1 MVESNRASR
10 WALPMAKPIE
20 RPTTRR
26 AYTLRLRGN
35 TPQDCTWRDALW
47 ATHEA
52 VNKGAKVFGD
62 WLLTLRGGIDHALAD
77 GPVKQKGDTTRS
89 ATSLERRDRRI
100 LLALSWLTVE
110 DARGAPADE
119 SLIVAR
125 GTDNAEVRLQ
135 KLVAALDAILKA
147 RGVADME
154 RGDSKRL
161 AADQRGTWLGDC
173 IPSLAAAIRDDAVW
187 VNRSKAYDNVQ
198 NRLSMTRDEI
208 WDFLEPFF
216 AGVDAYL
223 AAAESEV
230 TQGDV
235 PAANTPEKAKDLCQK
250 AGGWLSK
257 RFGTGIGANFRQMAQ
272 VYSAI
277 CTWAGQHKAFDSGTN
292 AIESL
297 AKSLNSFSPAPQ
309 DAKGILKLIS
319 GRGHKSATQN
329 IIAAWADSPASIT
342 AEAIARLAETA
353 GSDRDKCST
362 KADGKGRRIY
372 SDTILNAVETVC
384 GLTYLQDHGP
394 ARHYEFSV
402 ILDHAARRVN
412 VVHSWIKNAEA
423 ERRAFENDSTRIT
436 QVPEPALRWL
446 RGYCESRGNIS
457 GSLDTYRLRRRA
469 IDSWDKVVER
479 WSHSRCE
486 TKEDR
491 IAEARQLQDDPS
503 IDKFGDIQLF
513 EALASDDALCIWN
526 TPEGPNPQSLKDFV
540 AATEADDK
548 KRRFKVPAY
557 RHPDALRNPVF
568 VDFGYSR
575 WHIDYSAHRRPVKSV
590 QLREH
595 LAAHNATV
603 TEIREKMLRATE
615 SRKASLMKR
624 LEDAIAQQRECEQAV
639 TELDDHYR
647 VMMKLWTGQAVA
659 SVPMRWS
666 CKRLTADLALR
677 NPPAVTSDQP
687 GGVSRADRLGRA
699 ANHVGTDESMTILG
713 LFEQADWNGRL
724 QAPRDQLDRI
734 ARHVEKHGW
743 DAKAARLV
751 GRLKW
756 LVSFSAKLTQQGPWT
771 TYCQLFDQNSHSL
784 PFISSKGDCAVKHA
798 TNDSRHGQARLILS
812 RLPGLRVLAV
822 DLGHRYAAACAVWEA
837 VTSKQVQSECQSAGV
852 DAPDCLAMFIHL
864 KQTTKQGKTTT
875 TVFRRIGSDQ
885 LPNGD
890 AHPAPWARLDRQ
902 FLIKL
907 QGEDRSPRASSIE
920 EMHRV
925 EEFETWTGLQRD
937 QNTRLRARAVDHL
950 MNQTVRTARLALARH
965 GRRSRIAF
973 QLLSNMRIL
982 PGGRRQA
989 LSDAGENDLLIDTLL
1004 DWHALATDAR
1014 WSDLS
1019 ARQLWNSS
1027 VATLDGGLAVA
1038 AVSVMDRT
1046 PAERRQDEEVL
1057 RRQLAPLAAQL
1068 QTNRD
1073 LRHKLSAAWTE
1084 RWTSDDQQW
1093 RRYLRWLARWLL
1105 PRGGSRQD
1113 GGRRHVGGLSLGRI
1127 STLTEFR
1134 RKVQVAYFTR
1144 LRPDGKCAEIGRFF
1158 GQSTLDAIQRL
1169 KDQRV
1174 KQLASRIVEAALGIG
1189 CEKKSANGRDLPRQ
1203 TSVGTAR
1210 RFAPCHAIVIE
1221 DLSHYRPEETRTRRE
1236 NRNTM
1241 DWKSAETRKRL
1252 SDHCQLYGLCLRDIP
1267 PHYTSRQDSR
1277 TGAPGLRCV
1286 DVPIADFLSQ
1296 PWWRKQVLLAQKKAV
1311 ANQGDA
1317 RDRYLLSLEHRWARA
1332 SDVDRGKVGALRI
1345 PMNGG
1350 ELFVSADAQSPLA
1363 RGIQADLN
1371 AAANIGLRA
1380 LTDPDFPGKWW
1391 YVPCDAT
1398 TKEPHPE
1405 KVKGSIVDGIGPLAT
1420 CDSKASDGGPPMR
1433 RKRSSKSSKEKPIV
1447 NLWRDAQAGPI
1458 DGAANLDVWTVTA
1471 AYWNLV
1477 KVRVI
1482 ENLEKAVNG
1491 QRNELSGR

>member
-1 MVESNRASR
+1 
-10 WALPMAKPIE
+10 MAKAIE
-20 RPTTRR
+20 LPTTQR

-62 WLLTLRGGIDHALAD
+62 WLLTVRGGIDHSLAD
-77 GPVKQKGDTTRS
+77 GPIKQKGDTTRS
-89 ATSLERRDRRI
+89 PTPQERRDRRI

-110 DARGAPADE
+110 DALGAPSDE
-119 SLIVAR
+119 ALIVAR
-125 GTDNAEVRLQ
+125 GTDNPEARMQ
-135 KLVAALDAILKA
+135 KLVAALDAILTA
-147 RGVADME
+147 RGVTATE
-154 RGDSKRL
+154 RGDPKRL

-187 VNRSKAYDNVQ
+187 VNRSKAYDHVQ
-198 NRLSMTRDEI
+198 EQLAMSRDEI

-216 AGVDAYL
+216 SGVDAYL
-223 AAAESEV
+223 AVSQSE
-230 TQGDV
+230 TAQDDV
-235 PAANTPEKAKDLCQK
+235 PATNPPEKAKDLCQK

-257 RFGTGIGANFRQMAQ
+257 RFGTGTGANFRQMAN

-277 CTWAGQHKAFDSGTN
+277 CTWAGQHKAFDAGLR

-297 AKSLNSFSPAPQ
+297 AQSLNSFSPAPY

-319 GRGHKSATQN
+319 GPGYKSATQN
-329 IIAAWADSPASIT
+329 IIAAWAEFEGPIT
-342 AEAIARLAETA
+342 AEAIARLGENA
-353 GSDRDKCST
+353 GNDRHKCIT
-362 KADGKGRRIY
+362 KSDGKGKRIY
-372 SDTILNAVETVC
+372 SDTILNTVETAC
-384 GLTYLQDHGP
+384 GFTYLQDHGP
-394 ARHYEFSV
+394 ARHREFSV

-436 QVPEPALRWL
+436 QVPEPALLWL
-446 RGYCESRGNIS
+446 RNYCDTRGNIS
-457 GSLDTYRLRRRA
+457 GALDSYRLRRRA
-469 IDSWDKVVER
+469 IDAWDKVVER
-479 WSHSRCE
+479 WSHSGCQS
-486 TKEDR
+486 KEDR

-513 EALASDDALCIWN
+513 EALADDDAFCIWN
-526 TPEGPNPQSLKDFV
+526 LPEGPNPQPLKDFV

-568 VDFGYSR
+568 VDFGNSR
-575 WHIDYSAHRRPVKSV
+575 WHIDYSAHRRPVKSS

-595 LAAHNATV
+595 LAVHNATV
-603 TEIREKMLRATE
+603 CEIREKMLRATE
-615 SRKASLMKR
+615 GRKASLMKR
-624 LEDAIAQQRECEQAV
+624 LEDAVAQQRECEQAV

-647 VMMKLWTGQAVA
+647 VIMKLWTGQAVA
-659 SVPMRWS
+659 TVPMHWS
-666 CKRLTADLALR
+666 CKRLTADLAIR
-677 NPPAVTSDQP
+677 NRPAVSSDQP
-687 GGVSRADRLGRA
+687 DGVSRADRLGRA
-699 ANHVGTDESMTILG
+699 ANHVGPEDSVTILG

-734 ARHVEKHGW
+734 ARHVDKHGW

-771 TYCQLFDQNSHSL
+771 KYCQLFDEDCQSL
-784 PFISSKGDCAVKHA
+784 PFISRKGDCAVKHD

-812 RLPGLRVLAV
+812 RLPALRVLAV

-837 VTSKQVQSECQSAGV
+837 ITTTQLQSECQSAGV
-852 DAPDCLAMFIHL
+852 KPPDSLAMSIHL
-864 KQTTKQGKTTT
+864 KRTTAQGKTTT

-890 AHPAPWARLDRQ
+890 PHPAPWARLDRQ

-907 QGEDRSPRASSIE
+907 QGESRSARAASVE

-937 QNTRLRARAVDHL
+937 QTTPPRTRAVDHL
-950 MNQTVRTARLALARH
+950 MNQTVRNARLALARH

-973 QLLSNMRIL
+973 QLLSNVRIL

-989 LSDAGENDLLIDTLL
+989 LSDVGEFDLLLDTLL
-1004 DWHALATDAR
+1004 EWHALATDAR
-1014 WSDLS
+1014 WSDS
-1019 ARQLWNSS
+1019 PARQLWNSS
-1027 VATLDGGLAVA
+1027 IATLDGGFAVA
-1038 AVSVMDRT
+1038 AVSSIDRT
-1046 PAERRQDEEVL
+1046 LGERRHEEEVL

-1073 LRHKLSAAWTE
+1073 LRHKLHASWSE

-1144 LRPDGKCAEIGRFF
+1144 LKPDGKCAEIGRFF

-1203 TSVGTAR
+1203 ASVGAAP

-1252 SDHCQLYGLCLRDIP
+1252 SDHCQLYGLCLRDVA

-1286 DVPIADFLSQ
+1286 DVPVADFLSQ
-1296 PWWRKQVLLAQKKAV
+1296 PWWRKQVLLAQKRAV

-1317 RDRYLLSLEHRWARA
+1317 RDRYLLSLEQRWAGA
-1332 SDVDRGKVGALRI
+1332 SEVDCAKAGALRI

-1363 RGIQADLN
+1363 KGIQADLN

-1405 KVKGSIVDGIGPLAT
+1405 KVKGSILAGIGPLAP
-1420 CDSKASDGGPPMR
+1420 CDPKAAESGQSMR
-1433 RKRSSKSSKEKPIV
+1433 RKRSSKEKSIV
-1447 NLWRDAQAGPI
+1447 NLWRDPHAGPI
-1458 DGAANLDVWTVTA
+1458 EGAAGLEVWTVTP

-1482 ENLEKAVNG
+1482 ENLSKSVNG
-1491 QRNELSGR
+1491 EPGELSGR